1 MATQGL
7 VAGHFDVCDIFKGK
21 VVGRLGLT
29 FTLHAAKD
37 QSDKHEERPMATADQ
52 LHAVKGDHQMR
63 DEPIEARS
71 DQALGKHLAS
81 NQATIQEAEGAQSAQ
96 REGEQAQHAQHEA
109 APPLDQARSDDSG
122 NTTTEEHLLATAP
135 YAVSGLL
142 PFFWCYG
149 VH

>member
-1 MATQGL
+1 MLWHGL
-7 VAGHFDVCDIFKGK
+7 LAGHFDVCDIFKGK

-37 QSDKHEERPMATADQ
+37 QSDKHEERSKATADQ
-52 LHAVKGDHQMR
+52 LHAAKGGHQMR
-63 DEPIEARS
+63 DEPFKARS
-71 DQALGKHLAS
+71 GQAPGKHLAS

-109 APPLDQARSDDSG
+109 APPLDQAQSDDSG
-122 NTTTEEHLLATAP
+122 DTTTVLATAP

-142 PFFWCYG
+142 PFFWCCG